1 MNKGKKNEVE
11 SIGEV
16 LSSLYRQQQS
26 GLLKV
31 ECLQNGRLEKGELYV
46 LAGQSVYARV
56 GKLAEQ
62 EALNRLLLW
71 RTLLFS
77 FDPDAPRPPANL
89 AARAAALPAPAS
101 LSSLPLPPSPAAV
114 AVQKRDV
121 PSKERVVPRKVMSAQ
136 QTLSL
141 PLTHR
146 QRLIYFLIDG
156 QRTLADLSRCS
167 GKSLL
172 EVEQIL
178 RELQLQGMISIPF

>member
-1 MNKGKKNEVE
+1 MNKGKKNEAE

-16 LSSLYRQQQS
+16 LASLYRQQQS

-46 LAGQSVYARV
+46 LAGQPVYARV
-56 GKLAEQ
+56 GKLTGQ

-71 RTLLFS
+71 RSLLFS

-89 AARAAALPAPAS
+89 AAKAAVLPPPAPSPAF
-101 LSSLPLPPSPAAV
+101 PVAPSPAAV
-114 AVQKRDV
+114 AVQRRDV
-121 PSKERVVPRKVMSAQ
+121 PTKERLVPRKVMPAQ
-136 QTLSL
+136 QILSL